1 MNKENLKKL
10 PKVNTL
16 LEDKRISKYQKNMP
30 YAKYISTIRTTI
42 DTYRNLIVK
51 DLILEFEV
59 EDVFTSCI
67 DNLKDQP
74 KYNLQKVINASGTI
88 IHTNLGRSLLSQDAM
103 NHVMTVGLNY
113 NNLEYNLEKEGRG
126 SRYDHVEQ
134 LVCDLTGAEA
144 CVVVNNNASAVLLTL
159 ISTVTNGEVVI
170 SRGEL
175 IEIGG
180 SFRVPE
186 IMNYANTK
194 LVEVGTTNRTHL
206 NDYENAITENT
217 KALIKVHTSNY
228 KIIGFTKEVELQD
241 MVDLAKKHNVISI
254 EDAGSGNLIKLQK
267 YTKLNEP
274 TIQDSMSTGVDLV
287 TFSGDKLLGGAQAGI
302 IIGKK
307 KYIDLIKA
315 NNLLRSLRVSKLTL
329 AALEVTLNHYLEES
343 EVIEK
348 IPSMRMICENPQLVK
363 KRAKSLKTKLSKLN
377 NTKFNLIET
386 KATIGG
392 GAMPTET
399 VDSYGLEVISDIRS
413 TKLKTM
419 LHNHKTPIVPLTAN
433 NKIVI
438 DLKTITK
445 DDYHVIVDFF
455 EGLEWEILL

>member
-16 LEDKRISKYQKNMP
+16 LEDSRITKFAKKMP
-30 YAKYISTIRTTI
+30 YAKYIQTIRTTI

-51 DLILEFEV
+51 DLINEFEV
-59 EDVFTSCI
+59 EDVITSCI
-67 DNLKDQP
+67 ENLKDQP
-74 KYNLQKVINASGTI
+74 QYNLRKVVNASGTV
-88 IHTNLGRSLLSQDAM
+88 IHTNLGRSLLSKDAM
-103 NHVMTVGLNY
+103 EHVVNVGLHY

-126 SRYDHVEQ
+126 SRYDHVEE
-134 LVCDLTGAEA
+134 LVCQLTGAEA

-159 ISTVTNGEVVI
+159 ISTVTNGEVII

-206 NDYENAITENT
+206 KDYREAITENT

-228 KIIGFTKEVELQD
+228 KIVGFTKEVELQE
-241 MVDLAKKHNVISI
+241 MVDLAKEHNILSI
-254 EDAGSGNLIKLQK
+254 EDAGSGNLLKLQK

-274 TIQDSMSTGVDLV
+274 TVQDSVKTGVDLV

-307 KYIDLIKA
+307 QYIDMIKA

-348 IPSMRMICENPQLVK
+348 IPSMRMICEKPELVK
-363 KRAKSLKTKLSKLN
+363 KRARTLKTKLNKLEK
-377 NTKFNLIET
+377 TKFNLIET
-386 KATIGG
+386 RATIGG

-399 VDSYGLEVISDIRS
+399 IESYGLEVISNLKT
-413 TKLKTM
+413 TKLKTLM
-419 LHNHKTPIVPLTAN
+419 HQHKTPIIPITTN
-433 NKIVI
+433 DKIVI

-445 DDYHVIVDFF
+445 EEFAIIVEFF
-455 EGLEWEILL
+455 EGLE